1 MDKARVLRKLIEQ
14 TGLKLKAFAEK
25 AGIPYTTLYSILERG
40 VGKASVDNVIKICK
54 ALGISVEE
62 MERLA
67 ASYNDKTGFFSAT
80 ETADYKDLVF
90 LPIVGSISCGKGC
103 YAYEEV
109 EGYEPVPR
117 EWLNGEEHFFLRA
130 KGDSMVG
137 VRIYEGDLLLIRK
150 QPAVDDGEIAVVL
163 INDEAYLKRVYY
175 RDDKLILQSENP
187 KYPPIIA
194 DTSETI
200 IIGKL
205 IMNVIKY

>member
-1 MDKARVLRKLIEQ
+1 
-14 TGLKLKAFAEK
+14 
-25 AGIPYTTLYSILERG
+25 
-40 VGKASVDNVIKICK
+40 
-54 ALGISVEE
+54 
-62 MERLA
+62 
-67 ASYNDKTGFFSAT
+67 
-80 ETADYKDLVF
+80 
-90 LPIVGSISCGKGC
+90 
-103 YAYEEV
+103 
-109 EGYEPVPR
+109 
-117 EWLNGEEHFFLRA
+117 
-130 KGDSMVG
+130 MVG